1 MKVES
6 ERLSAQELE
15 KVPRLNEIRPATPKP
30 EVPFTRE
37 EFKGR
42 LDRIRRLMD
51 QEKIDLV
58 LVSGPDSMY
67 YFHGYNARYYRGHG
81 PTADPPIACT
91 AIHVDHDFLIHFDYP
106 MEEILLAG
114 TSIAEEIRY
123 LPEGEPP
130 QQLASAMMRE
140 LKSEGWLKGLV
151 GMELASHLPNPLVS
165 RAITSAF
172 LENGAE
178 KVLDATGLIR
188 SVRRV
193 KSSQEIEYMKEAARI
208 CDTGHRAGRQ
218 MLQAGVTETEVVAE
232 IVREMYREG
241 GETPGIVNA
250 VVSGPYL
257 HLHGW
262 STRREIRRGDIVVFD
277 LAGVFNRYHA
287 TAVRSYFVG
296 EPRPEL
302 SKLYRIVGRSM
313 DVVSDVARVGKPFGE
328 VCQVLKDYYIQT
340 GVWELY
346 EWAGGFEFG
355 IGFPP
360 DSMGETYWTLEE
372 DGEGVFDQNE
382 TTTFYAQLNTQ
393 IADTYVIGRDGSM
406 RLSRIPDEL
415 IVVD

>member
-1 MKVES
+1 MKLDL
-6 ERLSAQELE
+6 ERFGAREIQS
-15 KVPRLNEIRPATPKP
+15 VPHLNDIRPDTPKP
-30 EVPFTRE
+30 AVPFTRE
-37 EFKGR
+37 EFNER

-51 QEKIDLV
+51 RDKIDL
-58 LVSGPDSMY
+58 LLISGPDSMY

-106 MEEILLAG
+106 MEEVLLAG
-114 TSIAEEIRY
+114 TSIADEIRY

-130 QQLASAMMRE
+130 EKLTSAMMRE
-140 LKSEGWLKGLV
+140 LKSEGWLSGIV

-165 RAITSAF
+165 RAIESAF
-172 LENGAE
+172 LANGADE
-178 KVLDATGLIR
+178 VLDATRLIR

-193 KSSQEIEYMKEAARI
+193 KSAQEIAYMQEAARI
-208 CDTGHRAGRQ
+208 CDIGHRAGKE
-218 MLQAGVTETEVVAE
+218 LLHPGVTETEVVAE
-232 IVREMYREG
+232 IVREMYRAG

-262 STRREIRRGDIVVFD
+262 STRREIQQGDIVVFD
-277 LAGVFNRYHA
+277 LSGVFNRYHA
-287 TAVRSYFVG
+287 TAVRTYFVG
-296 EPRPEL
+296 EPRPEM
-302 SKLYRIVGRSM
+302 SKLYRIIGRSM
-313 DVVSDVARVGKPFGE
+313 DVVSDVAQAGTPTGK
-328 VCQVLKDYYIQT
+328 VCQALKDYYEQA

-360 DSMGETYWTLEE
+360 DSMGETYWTLDE
-372 DGEGVFDQNE
+372 DVQGVFDENE
-382 TTTFYAQLNTQ
+382 TTTYYAQLNTQ
-393 IADTYVIGRDGSM
+393 IADTYVVGRDGSN